1 MSRNSASL
9 RLLSL
14 GSSVVC
20 VRSPVKTIKSGSNE
34 SAFTAATAF
43 CSVPSASGFSA
54 GPLKPQCVSES
65 CTKWKSSCFA
75 PAMPAQ
81 PARPEANTAPPR
93 PASLRN
99 SLRSIDSLIAVSFW
113 NKLPAGGRSF
123 LAMAAWT
130 LIPDKLEEE
139 KPQGARLG
147 AFAATLVAFFLV
159 EMGDKTQIAT
169 AALAAR
175 YASIA
180 AVVAGTTLGMML
192 ADVPAVYFGE
202 RILRRVPAK
211 TVHRVAA
218 AGFALLGALALVG
231 AG

>member
-1 MSRNSASL
+1 MEAFL
-9 RLLSL
+9 VSL
-14 GSSVVC
+14 GIVALAEIGDKTQLLALVLAA
-20 VRSPVKTIKSGSNE
+20 RYRRPVPVILGILVATLANHALAAWLG
-34 SAFTAATAF
+34 AGVAATL
-43 CSVPSASGFSA
+43 
-54 GPLKPQCVSES
+54 GPEP
-65 CTKWKSSCFA
+65 
-75 PAMPAQ
+75 
-81 PARPEANTAPPR
+81 
-93 PASLRN
+93 LRWI
-99 SLRSIDSLIAVSFW
+99 LGL
-113 NKLPAGGRSF
+113 SF

-130 LIPDKLEEE
+130 LIPDKLEQE
-139 KPQGARLG
+139 KPQSARLG

-211 TVHRVAA
+211 TMHRVAA

>member
-1 MSRNSASL
+1 MEAFL
-9 RLLSL
+9 VSL
-14 GSSVVC
+14 GIVALAEIGDKTQLLALVLAA
-20 VRSPVKTIKSGSNE
+20 RYRRPVPVILGILVATLANH
-34 SAFTAATAF
+34 ALAAWL
-43 CSVPSASGFSA
+43 GA
-54 GPLKPQCVSES
+54 GAAAALGPQ
-65 CTKWKSSCFA
+65 A
-75 PAMPAQ
+75 
-81 PARPEANTAPPR
+81 
-93 PASLRN
+93 LRWI
-99 SLRSIDSLIAVSFW
+99 LGL
-113 NKLPAGGRSF
+113 SF

-130 LIPDKLEEE
+130 LIPDKLEKE
-139 KPQGARLG
+139 KPQSARLG

>member
-1 MSRNSASL
+1 MEAFLVSTGIVVLAEMGDKTQLLALVLAARYRRPVPVILGILVATLANHALAAWLGAEVAGAIGRDAL
-9 RLLSL
+9 RWIL
-14 GSSVVC
+14 G
-20 VRSPVKTIKSGSNE
+20 
-34 SAFTAATAF
+34 
-43 CSVPSASGFSA
+43 
-54 GPLKPQCVSES
+54 L
-65 CTKWKSSCFA
+65 
-75 PAMPAQ
+75 
-81 PARPEANTAPPR
+81 
-93 PASLRN
+93 
-99 SLRSIDSLIAVSFW
+99 
-113 NKLPAGGRSF
+113 SF

-139 KPQGARLG
+139 KPQSARLG

-175 YASIA
+175 YDSIA

-192 ADVPAVYFGE
+192 ADAPVVYFGE

-211 TVHRVAA
+211 TLRRVAA
-218 AGFALLGALALVG
+218 ASFALLGALALID